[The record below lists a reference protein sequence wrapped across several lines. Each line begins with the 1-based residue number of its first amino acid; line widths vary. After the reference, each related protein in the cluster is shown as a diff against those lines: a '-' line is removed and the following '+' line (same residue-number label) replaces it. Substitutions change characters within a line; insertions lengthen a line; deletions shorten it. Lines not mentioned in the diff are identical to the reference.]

1 MPAKVD
7 TYLDLAREIAQ
18 GLAGSVGA
26 WTAFL
31 DTASRLYKYPF
42 HDQLMIHAQRPEA
55 TACASYE
62 VWNDTMRRYV
72 RRGAKGIALV
82 DNSGDAP
89 RLRYVF
95 DIADTGTRRS
105 SRPFSPWEINDGN
118 LAEVQLGLRQAFN
131 AEGEWL
137 SSQLQDVARDLAE
150 MYFDAHRHD
159 IAGIIDGSLMAGYD
173 EGELRD
179 SFTKAAYASTAY
191 ALLSRCGYDPAA
203 YFDEADF
210 AFISEWNT
218 SEAVTALG
226 TAVSENTHMHGG
238 KSVASALK
246 LRTGYAMNPN
256 KTENGKLISAFACD
270 PHTADAEFLL
280 SKRQYRQ
287 FTGREQTS
295 DVIAYQVR
303 QSFKPGEITAEE
315 ANRIGVEFAERFL
328 KGKHAYIVCTH
339 TDRRHIHNHILWNS
353 TTLDCR
359 GKFDNFWGSSRAVRA
374 LSDTLCIEHGL
385 SVVETP
391 KRRGKSYNKWLA
403 EQRPSLLID
412 IQAKLSEGKGAGY
425 ERWAKVFNLKQ
436 MAQTINFLKENGDM
450 DFDELSRRAEAA
462 SEECNALTE
471 KLKATEA
478 RMSEVEELKKQVIN
492 YLRTRETFRA
502 YKSSGYSKRYLAEH
516 EHDILLH
523 RAAKKAFNDRGMKKL
538 PTVKALQA
546 EYAAL
551 LAEKRAAYPAY
562 REARAEMK
570 KLLTYRANAEA
581 ILGGK
586 GCIANTLL
594 KEGQR

>member
-1 MPAKVD
+1 M
-7 TYLDLAREIAQ
+7 
-18 GLAGSVGA
+18 
-26 WTAFL
+26 
-31 DTASRLYKYPF
+31 
-42 HDQLMIHAQRPEA
+42 
-55 TACASYE
+55 
-62 VWNDTMRRYV
+62 
-72 RRGAKGIALV
+72 
-82 DNSGDAP
+82 
-89 RLRYVF
+89 
-95 DIADTGTRRS
+95 
-105 SRPFSPWEINDGN
+105 
-118 LAEVQLGLRQAFN
+118 RQAFN

-137 SSQLQDVARDLAE
+137 SSQLQDVARYLAE

-246 LRTGYAMNPN
+246 LRTDYAMNPD

-303 QSFKPGEITAEE
+303 QSFKPGEITPEE

-385 SVVETP
+385 SVVEAP

-462 SEECNALTE
+462 SEKCSALTE

-502 YKSSGYSKRYLAEH
+502 YKASGYSKRYLAEH
-516 EHDILLH
+516 EQEILLH
-523 RAAKKAFNDRGMKKL
+523 RAAKKHFNDLGLKKL

-551 LAEKRAAYPAY
+551 LAEKRDAYPAY
-562 REARAEMK
+562 REARTEMK
-570 KLLTYRANAEA
+570 KLLTYRANAET

-586 GCIANTLL
+586 ECIANTPS
-594 KEGQR
+594 KYGHR

>member
-1 MPAKVD
+1 
-7 TYLDLAREIAQ
+7 
-18 GLAGSVGA
+18 
-26 WTAFL
+26 
-31 DTASRLYKYPF
+31 
-42 HDQLMIHAQRPEA
+42 
-55 TACASYE
+55 
-62 VWNDTMRRYV
+62 
-72 RRGAKGIALV
+72 
-82 DNSGDAP
+82 
-89 RLRYVF
+89 
-95 DIADTGTRRS
+95 
-105 SRPFSPWEINDGN
+105 
-118 LAEVQLGLRQAFN
+118 
-131 AEGEWL
+131 
-137 SSQLQDVARDLAE
+137 
-150 MYFDAHRHD
+150 
-159 IAGIIDGSLMAGYD
+159 
-173 EGELRD
+173 
-179 SFTKAAYASTAY
+179 
-191 ALLSRCGYDPAA
+191 
-203 YFDEADF
+203 
-210 AFISEWNT
+210 
-218 SEAVTALG
+218 
-226 TAVSENTHMHGG
+226 MHGG

-246 LRTGYAMNPN
+246 LRTDYAMNPD

-287 FTGREQTS
+287 FTGREQRS

-303 QSFKPGEITAEE
+303 QSFKPGEITPEE

-339 TDRRHIHNHILWNS
+339 TDRRHIHNHIIFNS

-385 SVVETP
+385 SVVEAP

-403 EQRPSLLID
+403 EQKPSLLID

-462 SEECNALTE
+462 SEKCSVLTE

-502 YKSSGYSKRYLAEH
+502 YKASGYSKRYYAEH
-516 EHDILLH
+516 EQEIHLH
-523 RAAKKAFNDRGMKKL
+523 RAAKKHFNDLGLKKL

-562 REARAEMK
+562 REARTEMK
-570 KLLTYRANAEA
+570 KLLTYRANAET

-586 GCIANTLL
+586 ECIANTPS
-594 KEGQR
+594 KYGHR

>member
-7 TYLDLAREIAQ
+7 TYLDLARETAL
-18 GLAGSVGA
+18 GLADSVGA

-31 DTASRLYKYPF
+31 DTSSRLYKYPF

-72 RRGAKGIALV
+72 RRGAKGIALL

-89 RLRYVF
+89 KLRYVF
-95 DIADTGTRRS
+95 DISDTGTRRS

-159 IAGIIDGSLMAGYD
+159 IGGIVDGSLMAGYD

-179 SFTKAAYASTAY
+179 SFKKAAYASTAY

-203 YFDEADF
+203 YFDETDF
-210 AFISEWNT
+210 AFLSEWNT

-246 LRTGYAMNPN
+246 LRTDYAMNPD

-303 QSFKPGEITAEE
+303 QSFKPGEITPEE

-385 SVVETP
+385 SVVEAP

-462 SEECNALTE
+462 SEKCSVLTE

-502 YKSSGYSKRYLAEH
+502 YKASGYSKRYYAEH
-516 EHDILLH
+516 EQEIHLH
-523 RAAKKAFNDRGMKKL
+523 RAAKKAFNDRGLKKL

-546 EYAAL
+546 EHAAL

-570 KLLTYRANAEA
+570 KLLTYRANAET

-586 GCIANTLL
+586 ECIANTPS
-594 KEGQR
+594 KYGHR

>member
-7 TYLDLAREIAQ
+7 TYLALARETAQ

-31 DTASRLYKYPF
+31 ETASRLYKYPF
-42 HDQLMIHAQRPEA
+42 ADQLMIHAQRPGA

-159 IAGIIDGSLMAGYD
+159 IGGIVDGSLMAGYD

-179 SFTKAAYASTAY
+179 SFKKAAYASTAY

-246 LRTGYAMNPN
+246 LRTGYAMNPD

-287 FTGREQTS
+287 YPGREQTS

-303 QSFKPGEITAEE
+303 QSFKPGEVTPEE
-315 ANRIGVEFAERFL
+315 ANRIGVEFAKHFL

-339 TDRRHIHNHILWNS
+339 TDRQHIHNHILWNS

-385 SVVETP
+385 SVVEAP

-412 IQAKLSEGKGAGY
+412 IQAKLSEGKGVGY

-462 SEECNALTE
+462 SEKCSALTE
-471 KLKATEA
+471 KLKATEVK
-478 RMSEVEELKKQVIN
+478 MSEVEELKKQVII

-502 YKSSGYSKRYLAEH
+502 YKASGYSKRYLAEH
-516 EHDILLH
+516 EQEILLH
-523 RAAKKAFNDRGMKKL
+523 RAAKKAFNDLGLKKL
-538 PTVKALQA
+538 PTVKTLQA

-586 GCIANTLL
+586 ECIANMPS
-594 KEGQR
+594 KYGHR

>member
-42 HDQLMIHAQRPEA
+42 ADQLMIHAQRPGA

-62 VWNDTMRRYV
+62 VWVDTMRRYV

>member
-1 MPAKVD
+1 M
-7 TYLDLAREIAQ
+7 Q
-18 GLAGSVGA
+18 
-26 WTAFL
+26 
-31 DTASRLYKYPF
+31 
-42 HDQLMIHAQRPEA
+42 
-55 TACASYE
+55 
-62 VWNDTMRRYV
+62 
-72 RRGAKGIALV
+72 KGGVVI
-82 DNSGDAP
+82 
-89 RLRYVF
+89 
-95 DIADTGTRRS
+95 
-105 SRPFSPWEINDGN
+105 
-118 LAEVQLGLRQAFN
+118 
-131 AEGEWL
+131 
-137 SSQLQDVARDLAE
+137 
-150 MYFDAHRHD
+150 
-159 IAGIIDGSLMAGYD
+159 
-173 EGELRD
+173 
-179 SFTKAAYASTAY
+179 
-191 ALLSRCGYDPAA
+191 
-203 YFDEADF
+203 
-210 AFISEWNT
+210 
-218 SEAVTALG
+218 AVTRIIP
-226 TAVSENTHMHGG
+226 MHGG

-246 LRTGYAMNPN
+246 LRTDYAIHPD

-280 SKRQYRQ
+280 AKRQYKQ
-287 FTGREQTS
+287 FTGREQRS

-303 QSFKPGEITAEE
+303 QSFKPGEVTAEE

-339 TDRRHIHNHILWNS
+339 TNRRHIHNHILWNS

-385 SVVETP
+385 SVVEAP

-412 IQAKLSEGKGAGY
+412 IQAKLAEGKGAGY

-462 SEECNALTE
+462 SEKCSALTE

-478 RMSEVEELKKQVIN
+478 RMSEVEERKKQVIN
-492 YLRTRETFRA
+492 YLRTREAFRA
-502 YKSSGYSKRYLAEH
+502 YKASGYSKRYLAEH
-516 EHDILLH
+516 EQEILLH
-523 RAAKKAFNDRGMKKL
+523 RAAKKAFNDLGLKKL

-581 ILGGK
+581 ILNVDAKADGK
-586 GCIANTLL
+586 Q
-594 KEGQR
+594 KEHEQR

>member
-42 HDQLMIHAQRPEA
+42 ADQLMIHAQRPGA

-62 VWNDTMRRYV
+62 VWVDTMRRYV

-280 SKRQYRQ
+280 AKRQYRQ

>member
-7 TYLDLAREIAQ
+7 TYLDLARETAL

-42 HDQLMIHAQRPEA
+42 ADQLMIHAQRPEA

-62 VWNDTMRRYV
+62 VWNGTMRRYV
-72 RRGAKGIALV
+72 RHGAKGIALV

-118 LAEVQLGLRQAFN
+118 LAEVQLGLKQDFGAN
-131 AEGEWL
+131 GKWL

-303 QSFKPGEITAEE
+303 QSFKPGEITPEE

-385 SVVETP
+385 SVVEAP

-462 SEECNALTE
+462 SEKCSALTE

-502 YKSSGYSKRYLAEH
+502 YKASGYSKRYLAEH
-516 EHDILLH
+516 EQEILLH
-523 RAAKKAFNDRGMKKL
+523 RAAKKHFNDLGLKKL

-551 LAEKRAAYPAY
+551 LAEKRDAYPAY
-562 REARAEMK
+562 REARTEMK
-570 KLLTYRANAEA
+570 KLLTYRANAET

-586 GCIANTLL
+586 ECIANTPS
-594 KEGQR
+594 KYGHR

>member
-1 MPAKVD
+1 
-7 TYLDLAREIAQ
+7 
-18 GLAGSVGA
+18 
-26 WTAFL
+26 
-31 DTASRLYKYPF
+31 
-42 HDQLMIHAQRPEA
+42 
-55 TACASYE
+55 
-62 VWNDTMRRYV
+62 
-72 RRGAKGIALV
+72 
-82 DNSGDAP
+82 
-89 RLRYVF
+89 
-95 DIADTGTRRS
+95 
-105 SRPFSPWEINDGN
+105 
-118 LAEVQLGLRQAFN
+118 
-131 AEGEWL
+131 
-137 SSQLQDVARDLAE
+137 
-150 MYFDAHRHD
+150 
-159 IAGIIDGSLMAGYD
+159 
-173 EGELRD
+173 
-179 SFTKAAYASTAY
+179 
-191 ALLSRCGYDPAA
+191 
-203 YFDEADF
+203 
-210 AFISEWNT
+210 
-218 SEAVTALG
+218 
-226 TAVSENTHMHGG
+226 MHGG

-246 LRTGYAMNPN
+246 LRTDYAMNPD

-287 FTGREQTS
+287 FTGRDQTS

-462 SEECNALTE
+462 SEECSALTE
-471 KLKATEA
+471 KLKSTEA
-478 RMSEVEELKKQVIN
+478 KMSEVEALKKQVIN
-492 YLRTRETFRA
+492 YLRTRDTFRA
-502 YKSSGYSKRYLAEH
+502 YKASGYSKRYYAEH
-516 EHDILLH
+516 EQEILLH
-523 RAAKKAFNDRGMKKL
+523 RAAKKAFNDLGLKKL

-551 LAEKRAAYPAY
+551 LAEKRAAYPSY

-570 KLLTYRANAEA
+570 KLLTCRANAEA
-581 ILGGK
+581 ILCGK
-586 GCIANTLL
+586 KCIANTSS
-594 KEGQR
+594 KYGHR